1 MNVDPYTKIVGL
13 IDEVIAARDSGR
25 EKMYTAPARNML
37 NRITKKYNH
46 LPSDP
51 ERIPQVMA
59 NIKALE
65 KLHSDIKTKAQ
76 SDNAKKEVTE
86 QKEKIF
92 KAIELLRQLYNI
104 APPHWLDRKPDIRL
118 PLPGGGG
125 GGGGHYIPYVL
136 EIAPMPAGL
145 DLARINSLLTE
156 YMSHSRLNFY
166 KDSGRSL
173 YVEDEYSEWIT
184 EKSSNGRQVGKGH
197 FAMDV
202 KTNVLGDG
210 GLPSDGIDVF
220 CVIMGK
226 TESYEK
232 SLAQKFVKGGAA
244 LDTMFK
250 EKKFDDAV
258 KLFMESYITKLNDVK
273 VLNTDGKQMA
283 ELYYLGFVSTTDKI
297 FLVNFKINL
306 QNIKYVSTKYTTKTG
321 QSIFLTNFIDEKYGS
336 VKLYKA
342 KKRIEFRMKR
352 AVLPDPGAGIIKW
365 DAYDRQPTAVCVYE
379 LPAAIGK
386 LTGKGDLEAELA
398 GLDEEDL
405 KARGD
410 DAESLAPGSHQ
421 LKVEADE
428 ANTQLPEAG
437 EEGFGVEAHEEGHAR
452 ILACEAILRERD
464 LEIDRLKGEL
474 DACVAKLPKAYVP
487 YVSNGN
493 NFVAPGGKAP
503 APSGKST
510 NNKKKKKGGAP

>member
-1 MNVDPYTKIVGL
+1 MSDQYDEILQLIESVINERDPEGKVKYVQ
-13 IDEVIAARDSGR
+13 R
-25 EKMYTAPARNML
+25 ARNTAL
-37 NRITKKYNH
+37 RIRSKYKNKTPP
-46 LPSDP
+46 LSP
-51 ERIPQVMA
+51 ERINQVMT
-59 NIKALE
+59 NISNLE
-65 KLHSDIKTKAQ
+65 FLHSRISTKAKNQ
-76 SDNAKKEVTE
+76 LVIKQVNE

-92 KAIELLRQLYNI
+92 RAIELLRKLYNI
-104 APPHWLDRKPDIRL
+104 APPHWLDRKPDTRL
-118 PLPGGGG
+118 ALPGGGG
-125 GGGGHYIPYVL
+125 GNYIPYVL
-136 EIAPMPAGL
+136 EIAHMPAGL
-145 DLARINSLLTE
+145 DLTEINSLLTQ

-166 KDSGRSL
+166 KDSKRSL

-202 KTNVLGDG
+202 KTNVVG
-210 GLPSDGIDVF
+210 GGGGGPPSDGIDVF

-258 KLFMESYITKLNDVK
+258 KLFMESYISKLNDVK

-283 ELYYLGFVSTTDKI
+283 NLYYLGFVSTTDKI

-306 QNIKYVSTKYTTKTG
+306 QNIQYVNAKYTTKTG
-321 QSIFLTNFIDEKYGS
+321 QSIFLTNFIDERYGN

-352 AVLPDPGAGIIKW
+352 AVLPDPGAQIIKW
-365 DAYDRQPTAVCVYE
+365 NAYGGQQTAVCVYE
-379 LPAAIGK
+379 LPPDIAK
-386 LTGKGDLEAELA
+386 LTGEGDLEAELA
-398 GLDEEDL
+398 GLDEDDL

-410 DAESLAPGSHQ
+410 DAESLAPGSYQ

-428 ANTQLPEAG
+428 AIIQLPEVE
-437 EEGFGVEAHEEGHAR
+437 EEGFGVEAHEEGVLEEGRAR
-452 ILACEAILRERD
+452 ILACEAILHERN
-464 LEIDRLKGEL
+464 LEIDRLKAQL
-474 DACVAKLPKAYVP
+474 DACLAKLPKAYVP
-487 YVSNGN
+487 YVLEEGN
-493 NFVAPGGKAP
+493 NKASGNKGK
-503 APSGKST
+503 K
-510 NNKKKKKGGAP
+510 